1 MEGLTYVMFKLS
13 GMALDWNRDVS
24 YDTLMD
30 EIQIGLSIIVL
41 KVLKPFNRI
50 LGCPFSLI

>member
-1 MEGLTYVMFKLS
+1 MFMFKLS

>member
-1 MEGLTYVMFKLS
+1 MFKLS

-41 KVLKPFNRI
+41 RVLKPF
-50 LGCPFSLI
+50 